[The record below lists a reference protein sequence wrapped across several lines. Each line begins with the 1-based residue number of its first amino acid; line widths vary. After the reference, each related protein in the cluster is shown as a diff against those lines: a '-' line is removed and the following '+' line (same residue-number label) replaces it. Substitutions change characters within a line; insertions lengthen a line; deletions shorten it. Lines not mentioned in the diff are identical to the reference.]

1 MTSNFSGLLIPLAS
15 GKFGLIST
23 PGKGFEEWLRSI
35 LNQLWWSSRT
45 SGGDP
50 DLLVEKW
57 KSILYHACNIHE
69 WPDDPEY
76 KLVHKCDHTPKGIG
90 IACPTVRT
98 PKPAPS
104 FDMVK
109 NDSHMISISYMFSD
123 VVLL

>member
-1 MTSNFSGLLIPLAS
+1 MRYNVDVYHTANTARKDVMARS
-15 GKFGLIST
+15 KT
-23 PGKGFEEWLRSI
+23 KEGKGLEEWLRSI
-35 LNQLWWSSRT
+35 LNQLWSSSRT

-50 DLLVEKW
+50 DLRVEEW

-90 IACPTVRT
+90 IACPTVQA

-104 FDMVK
+104 FYMVK
-109 NDSHMISISYMFSD
+109 NDSHNIFY
-123 VVLL
+123 L